1 MYWLLFILVLQI
13 AVIVV
18 VAVVAVVAVGY
29 LGLTIHFY
37 RDILNSKERE
47 TDTVRIISFS
57 TIR

>member
-18 VAVVAVVAVGY
+18 VAVVAVGY

-37 RDILNSKERE
+37 IDILNSKERE

>member
-18 VAVVAVVAVGY
+18 VAVVAVVAGGY
-29 LGLTIHFY
+29 LVFTIQFY
-37 RDILNSKERE
+37 IDVLDSKERE

>member
-13 AVIVV
+13 AVI
-18 VAVVAVVAVGY
+18 AVVAVVAGGY
-29 LGLTIHFY
+29 LVFTIQFY
-37 RDILNSKERE
+37 IDVLDSKERE